1 MGAAPITVS
10 WVSMAVLLLVALAM
24 LSAWPFA
31 VNGWGTLTLNVALY
45 GGLSAAPLV
54 YRARGCV
61 YSARHPALL
70 SIDDLEQASVTRLRT
85 SRSRGRKEA

>member
-10 WVSMAVLLLVALAM
+10 WVSMAVLFLDALAM

-54 YRARGCV
+54 YIDLFLFYIKVFRRATNSGT
-61 YSARHPALL
+61 RHAAL
-70 SIDDLEQASVTRLRT
+70 TR
-85 SRSRGRKEA
+85 